1 LDRMN
6 RIIRMRKKQIA
17 AEAAEEMERKYP
29 NK

>member
-1 LDRMN
+1 MN